1 MVQSRVG
8 AKARAVIY
16 TRLSVKDP
24 DGGDHGSLER
34 QEDDCL
40 DYAKKKG
47 YEVTRVFRDE
57 GVSATRGDK
66 RKQFKAMLTEL
77 EGGKVNVVLIWK
89 LDRLARRSTD
99 LDRFLKILEEEQII
113 LYSVAD
119 GHEAKPGN
127 SHLALR
133 ILTIVAGE
141 ESNNIGIRVRRAK
154 LERARLGAHTGGGP
168 RPYGWTSA
176 TKDRVVPHERKQILE
191 LVRRFLSGETCHA
204 IARDWND
211 RGIRSSTGVRWNSS
225 QLYNILRSPRYAGV
239 VLYQRKTKSPQ
250 VFKATWK
257 PIVDQQTWALVEH
270 ELARRAKE
278 PKNGGYHGR
287 RHLLSGFL
295 VCEACGYKMLSWKGN
310 ERKAAVYL
318 CQQRTEHPERCGK
331 SRVLMQDADD
341 TTAELVLHAMKTPSV
356 AFATAS
362 GVGMKAV
369 AQKQD
374 RLRFLDAQIRDLE
387 VRYLKGAI
395 TSEASLS
402 RARSELSDERDSIF
416 AELSGSRAQ
425 AALRGRVLKSLR
437 DWKSLK
443 LLEQR
448 AILAGLFDY
457 IVIAKGTMNEP
468 AVKRLKPIFV
478 MQPEKP
484 SRIAGRL
491 MLESVLVTQKLRR
504 GQSRSVPRT

>member
-1 MVQSRVG
+1 MARAG
-8 AKARAVIY
+8 AGNKLRAVIY

-40 DYAKKKG
+40 KYAKDKG
-47 YEVTRVFRDE
+47 YEIAGVYRDE

-66 RKQFKAMLTEL
+66 RKQFKAMLTRL
-77 EGGKVNVVLIWK
+77 ETGTINVVLIWK

-99 LDRFLKILEEEQII
+99 LDRFLKILEEEEII

-127 SHLALR
+127 SHLSLR

-154 LERARLGAHTGGGP
+154 LERARLGGHTGGGP
-168 RPYGWTSA
+168 RPYGWTSPA
-176 TKDRVVPHERKQILE
+176 KLKVVPEERKHILE
-191 LVRRFLSGETCHA
+191 LVRRFLAGETCHA
-204 IARDWND
+204 IARDWNE
-211 RGIRSSTGVRWNSS
+211 RGIKSSTGVRWNSS

-239 VLYQRKTKSPQ
+239 VLYQRKSKSPQ

-270 ELARRAKE
+270 ELGRRAKE
-278 PKNGGYHGR
+278 PKNGGFHGR

-295 VCEACGYKMLSWKGN
+295 VCEACGYKMLSWKGK
-310 ERKAAVYL
+310 ERHPAVYL
-318 CQQRTEHPERCGK
+318 CQQRTEHPDRCGK
-331 SRVLMQDADD
+331 SRILMQDADE
-341 TTAELVLHAMKTPSV
+341 TAADLVLHAMKTPSIAV
-356 AFATAS
+356 ATAS
-362 GVGMKAV
+362 GVGLKAV

-387 VRYLKGAI
+387 VKYLKGAI
-395 TSEASLS
+395 TSEAALS
-402 RARSELSDERDSIF
+402 RARSELSDERDAIS
-416 AELSGSRAQ
+416 AELSGARAQ
-425 AALRGRVLKSLR
+425 VALRGRVLKSLR
-437 DWKSLK
+437 DWKSLT

-457 IVIAKGTMNEP
+457 IVIAKGKTRES

-478 MQPEKP
+478 MQSEKP
-484 SRIAGRL
+484 SRVAGRL
-491 MLESVLVTQKLRR
+491 MLESVLAAQKLRR
-504 GQSRSVPRT
+504 ARSKTVRRV

>member
-1 MVQSRVG
+1 MARAG
-8 AKARAVIY
+8 AGNKLRAVIY

-40 DYAKKKG
+40 KYAKDKG
-47 YEVTRVFRDE
+47 YEIAGVYRDE

-66 RKQFKAMLTEL
+66 RKQFKAMLTRL
-77 EGGKVNVVLIWK
+77 ETGTINVVLIWK

-99 LDRFLKILEEEQII
+99 LDRFLKILEEEEII

-127 SHLALR
+127 SHLSLR

-154 LERARLGAHTGGGP
+154 LERARLGGHTGGGP
-168 RPYGWTSA
+168 RPYGWTSPA
-176 TKDRVVPHERKQILE
+176 KLKVVPEERKCILE
-191 LVRRFLSGETCHA
+191 LVRRFLAGETCHA
-204 IARDWND
+204 VARDWNE
-211 RGIRSSTGVRWNSS
+211 RGITSSTGVRWNSS
-225 QLYNILRSPRYAGV
+225 QLYNIRRSPRYAGV
-239 VLYQRKTKSPQ
+239 VLYQRKSKSPQ

-270 ELARRAKE
+270 ELERRAKE
-278 PKNGGYHGR
+278 PKNGGFHGR

-295 VCEACGYKMLSWKGN
+295 VCEACGYKMLSWKGK
-310 ERKAAVYL
+310 ERHPAVYL
-318 CQQRTEHPERCGK
+318 CQQRTEHPDRCGK
-331 SRVLMQDADD
+331 SRVLMQDADE
-341 TTAELVLHAMKTPSV
+341 TAAELVLHAMKTPSIAV
-356 AFATAS
+356 ATAS
-362 GVGMKAV
+362 GVGLKAV

-387 VRYLKGAI
+387 VKYLKGAI
-395 TSEASLS
+395 TSEAALS
-402 RARSELSDERDSIF
+402 RARSELSDERDAIS
-416 AELSGSRAQ
+416 AELSGARAQ
-425 AALRGRVLKSLR
+425 VALRGRVLKSLR
-437 DWKSLK
+437 DWKSLT

-457 IVIAKGTMNEP
+457 IVIAKGKTRES

-478 MQPEKP
+478 MQSEKP
-484 SRIAGRL
+484 SRVAGRL
-491 MLESVLVTQKLRR
+491 MLESVLAAQKLRR
-504 GQSRSVPRT
+504 ARSKTVRRV

>member
-1 MVQSRVG
+1 MARAG
-8 AKARAVIY
+8 AGNKLRAVIY

-40 DYAKKKG
+40 KYAKDKG
-47 YEVTRVFRDE
+47 YEIAGVYRDE

-66 RKQFKAMLTEL
+66 RKQFKAILTRL
-77 EGGKVNVVLIWK
+77 ETGTINVVLIWK

-99 LDRFLKILEEEQII
+99 LDRFLKILEEEEII

-127 SHLALR
+127 SHLSLR

-154 LERARLGAHTGGGP
+154 LERARLGGHTGGGP
-168 RPYGWTSA
+168 RPYGWTSPA
-176 TKDRVVPHERKQILE
+176 KLKVVPEERKCILE
-191 LVRRFLSGETCHA
+191 LVRRFLAGETCHA
-204 IARDWND
+204 VARDWNE
-211 RGIRSSTGVRWNSS
+211 RGITSSTGVRWNSS

-239 VLYQRKTKSPQ
+239 VLYQRKSKSPQ

-270 ELARRAKE
+270 ELERRAKE
-278 PKNGGYHGR
+278 PKNGGFHGR

-295 VCEACGYKMLSWKGN
+295 VCEACGYKMLSWKGK
-310 ERKAAVYL
+310 ERHPAVYL
-318 CQQRTEHPERCGK
+318 CQQRTEHPDRCGK
-331 SRVLMQDADD
+331 SRVLMQDADE
-341 TTAELVLHAMKTPSV
+341 TAAELVLHAMKTPSIAV
-356 AFATAS
+356 ATAS
-362 GVGMKAV
+362 GVGLKAV

-387 VRYLKGAI
+387 VKYLKGAI
-395 TSEASLS
+395 TSEAALS
-402 RARSELSDERDSIF
+402 RARSELSDERDAIS
-416 AELSGSRAQ
+416 AELSGARAQ
-425 AALRGRVLKSLR
+425 VALRGRVLKSLR
-437 DWKSLK
+437 DWKSLT

-457 IVIAKGTMNEP
+457 IVIAKGKTRES

-478 MQPEKP
+478 MQSEKP
-484 SRIAGRL
+484 SRVAGRL
-491 MLESVLVTQKLRR
+491 MLESVLAAQKLRR
-504 GQSRSVPRT
+504 ARSKTVRRV